1 MTTQTKK
8 SGFDILYLVSFVEGA
23 ALMAIE
29 LLGAK
34 MIAPYYGNSLY
45 VWTAVLAT
53 TLGGLALGYYFG
65 GIMSEKYPT
74 QKALY
79 TVIAISASVVA
90 FLPIL
95 GPWIMNA
102 TLNLELR
109 LGITIS
115 AFFMLTPPLLCFG
128 MVSPMIINL
137 LSTDVELVGKSAGTI
152 YAVSTLGG
160 IIATFL
166 MGFYMIPYVGI
177 RMSTFITASALA
189 IWPVVYM
196 ATNKSSAQNEN

>member
-1 MTTQTKK
+1 MQTTVKK
-8 SGFDILYLVSFVEGA
+8 SGFDILYIVSFVEGS

-53 TLGGLALGYYFG
+53 TLGGLALGYFFG
-65 GIMSEKYPT
+65 GVISEKYPT
-74 QKALY
+74 RKALY
-79 TVIAISASVVA
+79 TVIAISAAVVG

-102 TLNLELR
+102 TLNMELR
-109 LGITIS
+109 TGITLS
-115 AFFMLTPPLLCFG
+115 SFVMLTPPLLCFG

-137 LSTDVELVGKSAGTI
+137 LSTDVSLVGKYAGTI
-152 YAVSTLGG
+152 YAVSTFGG
-160 IIATFL
+160 ILATFL

-177 RMSTFITASALA
+177 RMSTFITAIALG
-189 IWPVVYM
+189 IWPVIYFIG
-196 ATNKSSAQNEN
+196 AAKKSA